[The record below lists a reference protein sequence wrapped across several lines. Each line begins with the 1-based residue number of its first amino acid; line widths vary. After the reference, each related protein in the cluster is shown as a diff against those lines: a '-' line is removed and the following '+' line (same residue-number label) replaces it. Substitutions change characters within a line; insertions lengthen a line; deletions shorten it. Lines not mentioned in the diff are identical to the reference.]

1 MENLPNDLLSKILFL
16 VPCDSVLNCKL
27 VCKTW
32 KTLISHR
39 QVISILF
46 SLGTESEMDCM
57 NELYYGYYEEI
68 KGTTKE
74 EFNYRTSL
82 KKINHPPMNRRDHVD
97 SIVGCCNGLVCFIV
111 PHDHVDDPVYIC
123 NPITG
128 EYVNLPEL
136 NAEVG
141 LIVGGF
147 GYLRSANVYK
157 VIRIHYPSRVYFSDV
172 QLSAGSVQIYTF
184 GDCGGGGG
192 YRRSIGETS
201 YSLTFQ
207 GTLVNGSLYWLDN
220 KDWKIV
226 SFNLSDE
233 EFSLLPTVPP
243 CLLQEDPGKNTMYR
257 MKVLQGNLC
266 LVHLQLG
273 EHVNIW
279 SYKDNL
285 AKQNERDNPS
295 LGWSLEFSIPYS
307 CKAYHEPFAVTKHN
321 EVLLWYGYTRL
332 CCYDSSTKTLSK
344 IVDED
349 GDLTNSFC
357 AIPHISSMVSL
368 KALGVNSKK
377 HRYYS
382 CQNETTDDKQPQLV
396 VPKLIG
402 SANDDQVAGVTT
414 TI

>member
-1 MENLPNDLLSKILFL
+1 MENLPNDVLSKILFL

-32 KTLISHR
+32 KTLASQR
-39 QVISILF
+39 QVRSILF
-46 SLGTESEMDCM
+46 TLGTESEMDCM
-57 NELYYGYYEEI
+57 NELYYGYYDEI

-74 EFNYRTSL
+74 KFNYRKSL
-82 KKINHPPMNRRDHVD
+82 TKINHPPMNRQNHED

-111 PHDHVDDPVYIC
+111 PHHNVKDPVYIC

-136 NAEVG
+136 NAKVG

-147 GYLRSANVYK
+147 GYLRSTNVYK
-157 VIRIHYPSRVYFSDV
+157 VIRVHYPQRFRFSDGHF
-172 QLSAGSVQIYTF
+172 SMGSVEIYTF

-192 YRRSIGETS
+192 YWRSIGETT

-233 EFSLLPTVPP
+233 EFRLLPTVPP
-243 CLLQEDPGKNTMYR
+243 CLLQDDPDKNTTYR
-257 MKVLQGNLC
+257 IKVLQGNLC

-279 SYKDNL
+279 SYKYDL
-285 AKQNERDNPS
+285 AKQEGNDNPS
-295 LGWSLEFSIPYS
+295 LGWSLEFSIPYFS
-307 CKAYHEPFAVTKHN
+307 NSTKDHYFEPFAVTKHN
-321 EVLLWYGYTRL
+321 EVLFWYGSTSL
-332 CCYDSSTKTLSK
+332 CCYDSNTKKLSQ
-344 IVDED
+344 IVNED
-349 GDLTNSFC
+349 FALINSFC
-357 AIPHISSMVSL
+357 AIPHISTRVSL

-377 HRYYS
+377 HGYYAG
-382 CQNETTDDKQPQLV
+382 QHETTDDKQPEIV
-396 VPKLIG
+396 VLH
-402 SANDDQVAGVTT
+402 
-414 TI
+414 